1 MATSNS
7 RPLAIL
13 TVIAVGTLATPS
25 SNAHTLFLYSHQSPS
40 EPQTM
45 VTISYGHELP
55 TDSFLSTDVRT
66 IRLDTYRLHG
76 PDQSSFDFEPP
87 EPNLNDSTRTPS
99 KLLVRPGSLAA
110 HLISYDDSSV
120 QGTYQVVATSIPEY
134 YIEYKNGK
142 GRIKVAR
149 SSLDELEDA
158 DGVESVRT
166 AQRYTFFAK
175 TIFSVSQ
182 WSDPQPVGH
191 LVEIIPQTNLAE
203 VKAGDLVTFK
213 VLFNGRPLR
222 IRSVKLEATNRSFA
236 AGAGPESFTLSSTIS
251 DGRAQ
256 FRFPNAGQWLV
267 TTKVS
272 VDVSQEK
279 SLQHLKS
286 KALTDAYYAS
296 LTFDIER

>member
-25 SNAHTLFLYSHQSPS
+25 SNAHKLFIYSHQSPS

-45 VTISYGHELP
+45 VTIGYGHELP
-55 TDSFLSTDVRT
+55 TDSFLSTDVNT

-87 EPNLNDSTRTPS
+87 EPKLKASTRTPS
-99 KLLVRPGSLAA
+99 NLLVRPGSLAA

-120 QGTYQVVATSIPEY
+120 QGTYQVTTTSIPQY

-142 GRIKVAR
+142 GRNKVAR
-149 SSLDELEDA
+149 SSLDELKDA
-158 DGVESVRT
+158 DGVESVKT
-166 AQRYTFFAK
+166 AWRYTFFAK
-175 TIFSVSQ
+175 TIFSVNQ
-182 WSDPQPVGH
+182 WSDPQPVGQM
-191 LVEIIPQTNLAE
+191 VEIIPQTNLAE
-203 VKAGDLVTFK
+203 VKAGDLVVFK
-213 VLFNGRPLR
+213 VLFNGRPFR
-222 IRSVKLEATNRSFA
+222 IPFLNLEATNRSFA
-236 AGAGPESFTLSSTIS
+236 AGGGPNSFTLSSAIS

-272 VDVSQEK
+272 LDISQEK

-286 KALTDAYYAS
+286 KALTDVYYVS
-296 LTFDIER
+296 LTFDIEP